1 MIKKVQPDQI
11 KVGSVGREVSQIKMR
26 RLLIYHQRKGEE
38 EGWSLL
44 QLEEG
49 GVESLLAEYISGI
62 CNLPIPV

>member
-38 EGWSLL
+38 EGWRLSLL
-44 QLEEG
+44 
-49 GVESLLAEYISGI
+49 
-62 CNLPIPV
+62 